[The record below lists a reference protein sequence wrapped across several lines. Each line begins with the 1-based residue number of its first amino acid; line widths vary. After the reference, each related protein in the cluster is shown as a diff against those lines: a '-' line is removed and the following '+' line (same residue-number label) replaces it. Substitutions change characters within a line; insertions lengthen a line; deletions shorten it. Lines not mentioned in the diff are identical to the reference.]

1 MRHLYRTI
9 FPMVFAAMALCPLSY
24 AQRDDRDRRDDR
36 RYEERGPYARARG
49 LVGRVMR
56 DLERAQRMAPV
67 AGKQRE
73 RYENAQR
80 HLGQFDER
88 LSRGDFDK
96 DKLDEAIEDVNN
108 VVRNNVLS
116 PRARNDLRDDVE
128 ALRSMREARGRI

>member
-1 MRHLYRTI
+1 MRSLYRVV
-9 FPMVFAAMALCPLSY
+9 FSVVFAAVVLSPLCY
-24 AQRDDRDRRDDR
+24 AQRDRDDRDR

-49 LVGRVMR
+49 LVGRVLR

-80 HLGQFDER
+80 HLSQFDER

-96 DKLDEAIEDVNN
+96 DKLDEAIADVHN
-108 VVRNNVLS
+108 VVKNNVLS
-116 PRARNDLRDDVE
+116 PRSRDQLRDDVE
-128 ALRSMREARGRI
+128 DLRSMRANRGRF